1 MKLTSDNRLIDSV
14 EKDRLQGIK
23 SKMEAYAESRLYQS
37 VLNSIGIDLLG
48 ILKLDI
54 SDESA
59 TIEEMYTK
67 AINSNTGLF
76 CGENQMRANF
86 SSIQDVINNPQA
98 MLGVIALGDTY
109 GDRDPDMNRQKQYN
123 KNRTASMFMML
134 IHKNGDLRICGVSEF
149 KSESIETKVLNGLAD
164 NMKQGDK
171 YNMEGRV
178 IITIDSTISPKVLN
192 IGNHI
197 SNREKQK
204 VANMILESKFEYW
217 LDSTATKKLIAKLGK
232 QNTLSKLK
240 QAGVHTLSVPLTLPV
255 IADAVGVA
263 VIASLYEAVGS
274 ERERISKLSPEK
286 QIGYM
291 RGPLHGRINEAMI
304 DGIEKIANQ

>member
-1 MKLTSDNRLIDSV
+1 MGTTKASCIHKYRDNNGLIIGYRLRDYHYNEIDMEAKQLKQTIANNQISVDNLKLTSDNRL
-14 EKDRLQGIK
+14 KDRLQGIK

-171 YNMEGRV
+171 YNMQGRV

-204 VANMILESKFEYW
+204 VDNMILESKFEYW
-217 LDSTATKKLIAKLGK
+217 LD
-232 QNTLSKLK
+232 
-240 QAGVHTLSVPLTLPV
+240 
-255 IADAVGVA
+255 
-263 VIASLYEAVGS
+263 
-274 ERERISKLSPEK
+274 ISKLSPEK